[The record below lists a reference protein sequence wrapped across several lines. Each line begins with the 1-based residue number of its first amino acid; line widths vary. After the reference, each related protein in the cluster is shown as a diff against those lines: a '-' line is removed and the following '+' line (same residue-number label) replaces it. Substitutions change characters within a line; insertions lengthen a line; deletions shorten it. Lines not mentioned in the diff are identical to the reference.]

1 MEQLKSQIP
10 VGISSMIISLFF
22 LYAVIVVL
30 RSKKRKLEDIW
41 YLLFWFFGFF
51 FWFFTSLSLFFWES
65 NFSLSNLFVIL
76 SMCWI
81 AFHAVAGPFY
91 VLTKITKNKIIH
103 FVLGLASAGGSIYYL
118 FFWLPRVHPVRG
130 LPYVYY
136 NVGNIPKGYFL
147 AAIILVSLVA
157 ATYVLIKGFKTGEM
171 SLEDLSSFYAFYALV
186 IYAAISLPAVLYI
199 RSIPILQVFY
209 VLIPYLVYLG
219 YGKNKKKNN

>member
-1 MEQLKSQIP
+1 MDQIASQIP
-10 VGISSMIISLFF
+10 GGIVSIIVSFF
-22 LYAVIVVL
+22 MLYAVVVVL
-30 RSKKRKLEDIW
+30 RSKKRELEDIW

-51 FWFFTSLSLFFWES
+51 FWFFTGLGLLFWKPYRP
-65 NFSLSNLFVIL
+65 LANLFLIIAMSWAGFHVI
-76 SMCWI
+76 
-81 AFHAVAGPFY
+81 AGPFY
-91 VLTKITKNKIIH
+91 ILAKITKNKIIH